1 MELKGKGAVVT
12 GGAMGI
18 GLAASKISIHPSY
31 IAKGMFEGSKL
42 GYPGNPIAP
51 LLKDHDVIVE
61 AIVESALKRGKYS
74 PKRPW
79 RVNLI
84 PRLRL
89 MPDSLF
95 QEFVVIMGVTGSMK
109 CWAGREKK

>member
-1 MELKGKGAVVT
+1 
-12 GGAMGI
+12 MGI

-31 IAKGMFEGSKL
+31 IARGMFEGSKL
-42 GYPGNPIAP
+42 GYPGSPIAP

-79 RVNLI
+79 TVNLI
-84 PRLRL
+84 SRLRL
-89 MPDSLF
+89 MPDSPF

-109 CWAGREKK
+109 CWVGRGKNGR